1 MKILVKC
8 EKCDIPIMIYHADN
22 KRDTNETLV
31 TRCFKCKKF
40 FPWNYI
46 EAVKR
51 AELFGFESNWTKWES
66 EKIGISVEEY
76 QYTI

>member
-1 MKILVKC
+1 M
-8 EKCDIPIMIYHADN
+8 
-22 KRDTNETLV
+22 
-31 TRCFKCKKF
+31 CKKF

-66 EKIGISVEEY
+66 EKIGISLEEY